1 MFASMEYNKWF
12 FAQSKDGNSTVYAWH
27 TPEWRVNAGTE
38 FMIGDDFFGGFNF
51 YFASKMKAEQFALD
65 VAKNIKQKVLDL
77 PAVYDLNVNAGYNV
91 SENFSIFA
99 QLNNILAI
107 VPSLNPQISVDRKSV
122 V

>member
-1 MFASMEYNKWF
+1 
-12 FAQSKDGNSTVYAWH
+12 
-27 TPEWRVNAGTE
+27 
-38 FMIGDDFFGGFNF
+38 
-51 YFASKMKAEQFALD
+51 MKAEQFALD

-107 VPSLNPQISVDRKSV
+107 VPSLNPQIWYGYQTMGFNGLIGFTVQF
-122 V
+122 